1 MAKIAQFRYYGES
14 NENNYTSIK
23 DGEIPSK
30 NNLKMPS
37 KDNLKIEASNLFTG
51 CYPIVQL
58 GIQTLPGAEI
68 YINGCDFPMII
79 GSTGILDLELDT
91 TVQITSLAFSEQTL
105 DRIDSTVG
113 GYILI
118 DILYE
123 GGAV

>member
-14 NENNYTSIK
+14 NENNYTSIRN
-23 DGEIPSK
+23 GEMPSK
-30 NNLKMPS
+30 NNLKIRGS
-37 KDNLKIEASNLFTG
+37 DLFNK

-58 GIQTLPGAEI
+58 GIQTLPGTEV
-68 YINGCDFPMII
+68 YINECDFPMII

-91 TVQITSLAFSEQTL
+91 TVQITGLAFSEQTL
-105 DRIDSTVG
+105 DRIASTAG

-123 GGAV
+123 GSAQ